1 MKIAIDGPAGAGKST
16 VAKRIARQLRFTYI
30 DTGAMYRALTWNAM
44 QKGIDLNDTQ
54 ALTAL
59 AHSID
64 IQFQFTPEQQRV
76 ICNGYDVTSVIRSP
90 EVSAAVSIVAAQ
102 TQVREVMVKAQQQMA
117 QHLDVVVDG
126 RDIGERV
133 LPDADFK
140 FFLTASLEERV
151 ARRQLDLINQGY
163 QVDIESIR
171 QDIIQRDRMDME
183 RETGA
188 LKILPDSIVI
198 DTTGLSIEEVCA
210 QILTIIEEG
219 GHAI

>member
-16 VAKRIARQLRFTYI
+16 VAKRIAKQLRFTYI

-54 ALTAL
+54 ALTTL

-76 ICNGYDVTSVIRSP
+76 ICNGYDVTGVIRSP
-90 EVSAAVSIVAAQ
+90 EVSSSVSIVAAQ
-102 TQVREVMVKAQQQMA
+102 TQVREVMAQAQRQMA
-117 QHLDVVVDG
+117 QYLDVVVDG

-133 LPDADFK
+133 LPDADYK

-151 ARRQLDLINQGY
+151 ARRQLDMINQGY
-163 QVDIESIR
+163 QVDQESIR
-171 QDIIQRDRMDME
+171 RDIIGRDKMDME

-210 QILTIIEEG
+210 QLLNIIKED